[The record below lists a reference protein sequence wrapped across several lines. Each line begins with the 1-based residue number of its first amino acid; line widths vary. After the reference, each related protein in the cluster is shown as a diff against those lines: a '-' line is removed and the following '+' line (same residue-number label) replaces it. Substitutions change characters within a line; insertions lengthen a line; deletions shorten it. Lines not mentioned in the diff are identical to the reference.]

1 MQNRR
6 RHPRIP
12 MTVRVKV
19 THPAIGEKIVKTR
32 NISDSGLFILVEP
45 TEMPPIG
52 EIVIGQVQGMI
63 DDPPSLEMEIV
74 RTEKDG
80 IGLRFVLKE

>member
-1 MQNRR
+1 
-6 RHPRIP
+6 
-12 MTVRVKV
+12 MTVRVKIA
-19 THPAIGEKIVKTR
+19 HPAIGEKIVKTK
-32 NISDSGLFILVEP
+32 NISDSGLFILAEP
-45 TEMPPIG
+45 TEMPAIG

-80 IGLRFVLKE
+80 IGLQFIIDK